1 MIESANFDIGVVN
14 TIKTGKNAIQS
25 LNKQMNVDDIA
36 ELRAEIEDLMADN
49 NERQEFFAGIANENA
64 DELDAELD
72 ELDAEMAALE
82 MKEMD
87 LINTQ
92 PIKAPAKTK
101 PT

>member
-25 LNKQMNVDDIA
+25 LNKQMDVDDIA
-36 ELRAEIEDLMADN
+36 ELRGEMEDLMAEN
-49 NERQEFFAGIANENA
+49 NERQKFFADIADENA
-64 DELDAELD
+64 DELEAELD
-72 ELDAEMAALE
+72 VLDAEMAALE